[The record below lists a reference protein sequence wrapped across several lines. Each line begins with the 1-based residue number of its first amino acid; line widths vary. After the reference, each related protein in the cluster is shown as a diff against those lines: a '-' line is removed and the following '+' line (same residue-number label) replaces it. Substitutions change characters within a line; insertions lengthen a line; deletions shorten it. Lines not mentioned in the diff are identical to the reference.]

1 MKIVI
6 ASGKGGTGKSTVAA
20 NMANSL
26 SGIMP
31 VTLVDCDV
39 EVPNLHLFF
48 KPDPEVREVC
58 TTLPVVDLDLCT
70 FCGDC
75 GKFCRYGAIIVLKDN
90 VMVFDKMC
98 HGCGGCSILCP
109 EGAISE
115 SKHSIGRVEI
125 SDPLPNLKLISGFM
139 NEGEVL
145 APIIIGKA
153 KEASAGGDPVII
165 DASPGIAC
173 PVIEAMDEAD
183 FCILVTESTPFGL
196 HDLDLAVGVAEEL
209 GIKAGVVINRS
220 DGSDVEIRNYCEEK
234 EVPVLMTI
242 PFDRGIASVQNKGE
256 LITSVMPEW
265 KKSFLDL
272 YEKCLSLCGVDA

>member
-196 HDLDLAVGVAEEL
+196 HDLDLAVGVTKSL
-209 GIKAGVVINRS
+209 GLKAGVVINRS
-220 DGSDVEIRNYCEEK
+220 DGSDEDVREYCRK
-234 EVPVLMTI
+234 MDLPVLLTI
-242 PFDRGIASVQNKGE
+242 PFSREIASVQNRGDLIGE
-256 LITSVMPEW
+256 KLLGW
-265 KKSFLDL
+265 KEQFAGVYK
-272 YEKCLSLCGVDA
+272 ECLELCGVDE